1 VPPLR
6 APPDGGLIV
15 ALFFR
20 GAGSQ
25 QRATNLP
32 QLIDAATGGRR
43 GLGGRRVGWS
53 GALSIPAVWSAVR
66 LRANVIG
73 SLPVGVY
80 RDRGGVPVR
89 VTGASV
95 PTVLS
100 QPSAVFDMVDWLA
113 ASQLSLDLR
122 GNAYGRIVARDE
134 GRTWLP
140 TQIELVHPDDVTVT
154 TRTDG
159 AVEYRFAGN
168 LVDPFDV
175 WHERQNP
182 MPGSVVGMSPIEA
195 TARALG
201 ISLAAADYGGGFYDE
216 ALTPSGLLSSEA
228 PIDEAQAKIVKARVR
243 ATQNG
248 REPLVLG
255 GNWTYKPLSIS
266 PTDAAYLEVLARG
279 DVDAARIFDVPGEL
293 IDANTSGS
301 SITYANR
308 EQRVQDL
315 LAFRLGP
322 AIQRRERALSRLTVR
337 GQYVK
342 LNTGSLLR
350 GDLATRYASYERGL
364 RNGFL
369 ALEEVRA
376 LEEREPLT
384 PEQLEALHDAGLLGA
399 ATPADQPAG
408 TPGSTT
414 PSPSTTGA
422 TTP

>member
-1 VPPLR
+1 
-6 APPDGGLIV
+6 V
-15 ALFFR
+15 AVFFR
-20 GAGSQ
+20 GAGGTTA

-32 QLIDAATGGRR
+32 QLLDEATGGRR
-43 GLGGRRVGWS
+43 GVGGRAGRAVGWS

-66 LRANVIG
+66 LRANVIA
-73 SLPVGVY
+73 SLPVQVY
-80 RDRGGVPVR
+80 RDRDGLPQRITGNAVP
-89 VTGASV
+89 SV
-95 PTVLS
+95 LGM
-100 QPSAVFDMVDWLA
+100 PSAAFDMTSWLA

-154 TRTDG
+154 ERRDG
-159 AVEYRFAGN
+159 TIEYRFAGKP
-168 LVDPFDV
+168 VDPFEV
-175 WHERQNP
+175 WHERCNEQ
-182 MPGSVVGMSPIEA
+182 PGSVVGMSPI
-195 TARALG
+195 TAAAHALG
-201 ISLAAADYGGGFYDE
+201 ITLRAEDYGGAFYDE
-216 ALTPSGLLSSEA
+216 AMTASGLLSSEA
-228 PIDEAQAKIVKARVR
+228 PIDETQARIAKARVL
-243 ATQNG
+243 AAQQG

-279 DVDAARIFDVPGEL
+279 DVDAARLFDVPGEM
-293 IDANTSGS
+293 IEANTSGS

-322 AIQRRERALSRLTVR
+322 AIARRERALSRLTVR

-342 LNTGSLLR
+342 LNTASLLR
-350 GDLATRYASYERGL
+350 ADLTTRYQSYERGL

-376 LEEREPLT
+376 LEDREPLT
-384 PEQLEALHDAGLLGA
+384 DAQLEALHDAGLLGA
-399 ATPADQPAG
+399 ATPDDVTTNQ
-408 TPGSTT
+408 TPTPTGVPTT
-414 PSPSTTGA
+414 
-422 TTP
+422 